1 MHLSLPLRLYR
12 GGGRTRWGKPGAFAG
27 KLGRRALLWPPPLNA
42 GHDAI
47 QALEFSLPIWHSGTR
62 AARLTVVGENSAWRA
77 ARAQTRVGSKSKP
90 VGPCAITY
98 RRRVPCLGDLFWPI
112 RPSGLFGR
120 LFWPIGHLYHFPSVL
135 WSVLTG
141 AERSVKKKSAQC
153 LGQETPLEL
162 DGHLV
167 QITTAGGH
175 RIVEAV
181 ADSIFRTST
190 RQLPT

>member
-1 MHLSLPLRLYR
+1 MASGPCSIESWLKRELAQNQSQSGL
-12 GGGRTRWGKPGAFAG
+12 
-27 KLGRRALLWPPPLNA
+27 ALLRIED
-42 GHDAI
+42 GC
-47 QALEFSLPIWHSGTR
+47 R
-62 AARLTVVGENSAWRA
+62 ASVLAYLAVS
-77 ARAQTRVGSKSKP
+77 
-90 VGPCAITY
+90 
-98 RRRVPCLGDLFWPI
+98 
-112 RPSGLFGR
+112 SGLFGR
-120 LFWPIGHLYHFPSVL
+120 LYHFPSVL
-135 WSVLTG
+135 RSVLTG